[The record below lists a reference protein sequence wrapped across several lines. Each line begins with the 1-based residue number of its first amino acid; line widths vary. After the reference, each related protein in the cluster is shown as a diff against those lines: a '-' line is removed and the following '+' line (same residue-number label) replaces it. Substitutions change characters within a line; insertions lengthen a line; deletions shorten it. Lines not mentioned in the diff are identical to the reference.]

1 VRSLRYPG
9 IISWKTLPG
18 GGTTDYSVAIFYEA
32 LKHGKYQCFV
42 GEETVLPMMYMDD
55 AIRGTL

>member
-1 VRSLRYPG
+1 LRYPG